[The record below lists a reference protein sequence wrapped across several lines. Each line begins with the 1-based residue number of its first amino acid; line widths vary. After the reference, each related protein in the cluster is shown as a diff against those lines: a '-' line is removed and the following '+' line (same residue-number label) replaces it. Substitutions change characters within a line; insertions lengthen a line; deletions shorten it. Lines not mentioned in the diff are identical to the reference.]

1 MSDEPSGTVSNPVSD
16 PPSAASDLT
25 SASVFARREYQ
36 ASVSSVTMSDLT
48 SESGNVVG
56 HMRQPPLQNARWA
69 VEESGSG
76 SRDES
81 ERLWESESRDE
92 SERLRRSRS
101 GSGSESKFTESESQQ
116 EGRSENRGGSTV
128 SEDSTLW
135 TWAPDEGDEARSGLI
150 YGAEESGAEE
160 SANSG
165 AYSDRSNG
173 SDSLN
178 SEAVAGLAALR
189 GGNIRP
195 S

>member
-1 MSDEPSGTVSNPVSD
+1 
-16 PPSAASDLT
+16 
-25 SASVFARREYQ
+25 
-36 ASVSSVTMSDLT
+36 MSDLT

-135 TWAPDEGDEARSGLI
+135 TWAPDEGDEAGRGSMEVARHLSR
-150 YGAEESGAEE
+150 APSSGAEE
-160 SANSG
+160 VARQLNRGRPRMARSYRPNQ
-165 AYSDRSNG
+165 YSPHAPR
-173 SDSLN
+173 
-178 SEAVAGLAALR
+178 
-189 GGNIRP
+189 
-195 S
+195 